1 MITLRKSSVIKIGRY
16 VGFRAIT
23 VAVAIVVAVYLTIVI
38 ANAGGYV
45 DEIIISELRFKV
57 YEDVRTNPAY
67 RGYTPEEIKR
77 IAEERIELE
86 IKKMGLDQ
94 HFMIRSFN
102 YLYDALTL
110 NLGRAM
116 KIFSSSG
123 SSKVW
128 DIIGE
133 RLPTTILLF
142 TTANVLIFLCEL
154 FIGLSLSRRYGSKV
168 DKLAVSLAPLSSMPG
183 WFYGIFMIIVFAS
196 WLGVLPYGGL
206 VDAPPPADPLLY
218 ALSVLKHMILPLLS
232 WAVAYIPIGVYRM
245 RTFFLMFSM
254 EDYVDYARV
263 RGVPPKIIERR
274 YILRPVLPP
283 VITDF
288 VLVLI
293 SSWMGA
299 IVTERVFNWPGVGT
313 LMAIAIAI
321 NDVPVIIGTVAI
333 YAYLLGISVIV
344 LDLVYAIVDPRIRV
358 GE

>member
-1 MITLRKSSVIKIGRY
+1 MHLKRSSVIKVGRY
-16 VGFRAIT
+16 VSVRAVT
-23 VAVAIVVAVYLTIVI
+23 VAVAIVISVYLTIII

-45 DEIIISELRFKV
+45 DEIIISELRFNI
-57 YEDVRTNPAY
+57 YESVRANPMY
-67 RGYTPEEIKR
+67 KGYPPEEIRR

-123 SSKVW
+123 SNRVW

-133 RLPTTILLF
+133 RLPTTVLLF
-142 TTANVLIFLCEL
+142 TTANILIFLCEL
-154 FIGLSLSRRYGSKV
+154 FIGLTLSRRYGSKL

-183 WFYGIFMIIVFAS
+183 WFYGIFMIIIFAS
-196 WLGVLPYGGL
+196 WLGILPYGGL
-206 VDAPPPADPLLY
+206 VDAPPPEEPLLY
-218 ALSVLKHMILPLLS
+218 ALSVLEHMILPLLS

-254 EDYVDYARV
+254 EDYVDYAKA
-263 RGVPPKIIERR
+263 RGVPPKVVERR

-313 LMAIAIAI
+313 LMAEAIAI
-321 NDVPVIIGTVAI
+321 NDAPVIIGAVAI
-333 YAYLLGISVIV
+333 FAYLLGISVVV
-344 LDLVYAIVDPRIRV
+344 LDMIYAIVDPRIRV